1 MYQHSPQY
9 NLIRMSNCAD
19 EMSPWAAKIM
29 NATALTDN
37 WWEGGNIFSGGMLF
51 TIYKFFRNYRGHL
64 SLIFTRRKVLLIFD
78 IELPI
83 LPFLKLLEEKSP
95 PTDPKAYVQYLEQ
108 QMLSTAEEA
117 KCSRISSDR
126 KFTLIC
132 VTYQEL
138 RRLSNLPNSH
148 RYTFRLCFGFI
159 EKVSK
164 KYHVCKLCSKF
175 PVIPGSIQSAYIH
188 DSRRLHC

>member
-1 MYQHSPQY
+1 MGTSSQAVCLS
-9 NLIRMSNCAD
+9 
-19 EMSPWAAKIM
+19 
-29 NATALTDN
+29 
-37 WWEGGNIFSGGMLF
+37 
-51 TIYKFFRNYRGHL
+51 TIYVNFQKYKGHL
-64 SLIFTRRKVLLIFD
+64 SLVFTRRKVLLIFD

-83 LPFLKLLEEKSP
+83 LPFLKLLEEKPP
-95 PTDPKAYVQYLEQ
+95 PTDPKAYAQYLEQ

-117 KCSRISSDR
+117 KSSRISSDR

-138 RRLSNLPNSH
+138 RCLSSLPNGH

-164 KYHVCKLCSKF
+164 NTT
-175 PVIPGSIQSAYIH
+175 SANYVPN
-188 DSRRLHC
+188 SP